1 MTKMKLSNFPIM
13 LAILFALSILSI
25 APLSTPAWC
34 ADSAAIARVLASPAA
49 ADVGTSTKCAF
60 CGMKLYVKSDTPA
73 AEYAGS
79 LFFFGEKGGRVGSP
93 AHREIPGKR
102 AEKKAR
108 AFFFPSGMEEKNG

>member
-1 MTKMKLSNFPIM
+1 MRLTKPTNPMTKMKLSNFPIM

-73 AEYAGS
+73 AEYAGKHYYFCDKS
-79 LFFFGEKGGRVGSP
+79 ERDSFIAHPEKYLHKV
-93 AHREIPGKR
+93 ADK
-102 AEKKAR
+102 
-108 AFFFPSGMEEKNG
+108 